1 MNKLACIALLIATA
15 SLAGCCGDNCPG
27 DFEANC
33 CGWDFYKP
41 CDLIEGKRADC
52 APDPCAGAEI
62 IVHDA
67 PAAEAPAE
75 MPAAPEPVVEDAPAA
90 PADG

>member
-1 MNKLACIALLIATA
+1 MHKLACIALLVAAA
-15 SLAGCCGDNCPG
+15 SLAGCCGDQCPG

-33 CGWDFYKP
+33 CNWDFYKP

-52 APDPCAGAEI
+52 APDPCAAAEI
-62 IVHDA
+62 IVR
-67 PAAEAPAE
+67 EAPAE
-75 MPAAPEPVVEDAPAA
+75 EAPAAAPVEEMAPAA